1 NKKASPQQRYV
12 VELVNAVATQL
23 SSLIQRK
30 QTQEALRI
38 AEENYHSIVENAVD
52 GIFQSTPS
60 GQFLSANLALAR
72 IYGYNSPDELINS
85 FRNIPRQ
92 LYINSNRH
100 QEFIAAIEANNQVKG
115 FESLVYR
122 KDGTAIWI
130 SENARAVRDLDGKL
144 LYYEG
149 TVSDV
154 SQRKLME
161 EALKFEQEQLEAL
174 LLNIFP
180 PPITKRLQKGE
191 SPIAERFDEVS
202 VLFADLVGFTE
213 FSSRK
218 TPEEL
223 VLILNAIF
231 SQFDQLAQQYRLEK
245 IKTIGDAYMVV
256 GGLPTSR
263 PDHAE
268 AVAQMALSMQS
279 AIAQINTQIGE
290 AFKLRIGINSG
301 PVVAGVIGLNKFI
314 YDLWGDTVNTASRME
329 ANGIPGEI
337 QVTMAT
343 YEQLQS
349 QFLFTKRGHIPIK
362 GKGEMITYLLQGRKP
377 VQDIVN

>member
-1 NKKASPQQRYV
+1 
-12 VELVNAVATQL
+12 
-23 SSLIQRK
+23 
-30 QTQEALRI
+30 
-38 AEENYHSIVENAVD
+38 
-52 GIFQSTPS
+52 STDS
-60 GQFLSANLALAR
+60 VSFV
-72 IYGYNSPDELINS
+72 NS
-85 FRNIPRQ
+85 F
-92 LYINSNRH
+92 YWTG
-100 QEFIAAIEANNQVKG
+100 A
-115 FESLVYR
+115 
-122 KDGTAIWI
+122 
-130 SENARAVRDLDGKL
+130 
-144 LYYEG
+144 
-149 TVSDV
+149 
-154 SQRKLME
+154 
-161 EALKFEQEQLEAL
+161 LEAL
-174 LLNIFP
+174 LLNILP
-180 PPITKRLQKGE
+180 PPITKRLQQGE
-191 SPIAERFDEVS
+191 NPIAERFEEVS

-231 SQFDQLAQQYRLEK
+231 SQFDQLAQRYGLEK

-343 YEQLQS
+343 YEQLKN
-349 QFLFTKRGHIPIK
+349 QFLFAKRGHIPIK
-362 GKGEMITYLLQGRKP
+362 GKGEMITYLLQGRRP
-377 VQDIVN
+377 VQNIVN